1 MKKSLFLFLLGT
13 LLPAAIVLGQSDA
26 AEEKSGT
33 RENIKKGWNFGALPT
48 ITFDS
53 DLGFQYGGL
62 VNLFY
67 YGDGSRY
74 PRYDHSLYFE
84 VSRFTKGSGINR
96 FFYDSDRLLKGFR
109 TSFDLSYITD
119 QTNRFFGFNGY
130 ETVYNESW
138 IDDEDPD
145 NYHSRVFYAYDR
157 RMLRIKLDLQRKF
170 GSSALGWDAGFAIY
184 HFKTGP
190 VDIDRLN
197 KGKAP
202 DKLLPDTAGLYDRY
216 VEWGIIGEDEAEGG
230 WLNYVKAGLVYDS
243 RDNEP
248 NPMKGIWTEAT
259 IQVAPS
265 FLGNGDYGH
274 TKIAIIHRQY
284 FTLVKDRL
292 SFAYRAAYQGVIG
305 RAPFYSYPL
314 LATTF
319 MKGAYSEGLGGAKT
333 LRGVLRDRVV
343 GKGMVYGNAELRWK
357 FTRFQMLKQNWYIA
371 LSAFWDAGM
380 VVQRLKVNTDQV
392 TPPPGESYSDYFS
405 GEKDHLHNSLGG
417 GLHFAMNENFI
428 IAADYGRALDPQD
441 GKSGL
446 YIGLN
451 FIF

>member
-1 MKKSLFLFLLGT
+1 MKKKLLILLLSLPLMGLYAQEGT
-13 LLPAAIVLGQSDA
+13 QKGKTTEA
-26 AEEKSGT
+26 
-33 RENIKKGWNFGALPT
+33 IKKGWNFGALPT
-48 ITFDS
+48 ITYDS

-62 VNLFY
+62 VNLFN

-74 PRYDHSLYFE
+74 PKYDHSLYFE
-84 VSRFTKGSGINR
+84 ISRFTKGSGINR
-96 FFYDSDRLLKGFR
+96 FFYDSDRLLPGIR

-138 IDDEDPD
+138 IDDEAPD
-145 NYHSRVFYAYDR
+145 YHSRVFYAFDR

-170 GSSALGWDAGFAIY
+170 GESNLGWDAGFAIY

-197 KGKAP
+197 KGKSP
-202 DKLLPDTAGLYDRY
+202 DKQLPDTAGLYDRY
-216 VEWGIIGEDEAEGG
+216 VEWGIIGENEAEGG
-230 WLNYVKAGLVYDS
+230 WVNYLKAGLVYDS

-259 IQVAPS
+259 LQVAPS
-265 FLGNGDYGH
+265 FLGNGDYAH
-274 TKIAIIHRQY
+274 AKIAIIHRQY
-284 FTLVKDRL
+284 FTLVKERL

-305 RAPFYSYPL
+305 EAPFYSYPL

-333 LRGVLRDRVV
+333 LRGVLRNRVV
-343 GKGMVYGNAELRWK
+343 GKGIIYGNAEFRWK
-357 FTRFQMLKQNWYIA
+357 FTRFRMLNQNWYIA

-380 VVQRLKVNTDQV
+380 VVQRVKVDTSKV
-392 TPPPGESYSDYFS
+392 VVPPGENFSDYFS
-405 GEKDHLHNSLGG
+405 GKKDSLHNSLGA

-428 IAADYGRALDPQD
+428 IAIDYGRALNKQD

-451 FIF
+451 FLF